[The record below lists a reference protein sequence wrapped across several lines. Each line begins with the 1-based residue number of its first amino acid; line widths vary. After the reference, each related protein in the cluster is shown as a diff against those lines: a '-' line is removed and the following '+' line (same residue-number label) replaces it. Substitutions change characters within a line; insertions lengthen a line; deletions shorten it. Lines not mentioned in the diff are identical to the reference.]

1 MNGFL
6 INHRLNYRLINI
18 YIYIDDDGY
27 KCLDIKMN
35 VYETI
40 YEERIGVHVARER
53 HLNGS
58 EVPDNEQDLI
68 EYLDWLYES
77 ASKEY
82 NIKARHKR

>member
-40 YEERIGVHVARER
+40 YEERIGVHVVRER

-68 EYLDWLYES
+68 EYLDWLYET

>member
-1 MNGFL
+1 
-6 INHRLNYRLINI
+6 
-18 YIYIDDDGY
+18 
-27 KCLDIKMN
+27 MN

-40 YEERIGVHVARER
+40 YEERIGVHVVRER

-82 NIKARHKR
+82 NIKSRHKR